1 MQVVAGSARRIQLKT
16 LAGDHT
22 RPTSNRIKETLFNIL
37 QPYIPGCRF
46 LDLYAGSGGIGIEA
60 LSRGAEAAVFVDN
73 NRQACAVI
81 EDNLT
86 RTRLKE
92 KARLYQSD
100 AAAALKR
107 LALSR
112 EPFDIIFMD
121 PPYDDPWERQLWP
134 LLSESPLVGPDTMI
148 IVETRIERSFPDLS
162 RWGFTLFREKEY
174 KNNKH
179 VFIRRK
185 EEMHEQA

>member
-16 LAGDHT
+16 MPGDQT

-60 LSRGAEAAVFVDN
+60 LSRGAERAVFVDH

-81 EDNLT
+81 RENLKRTHLED
-86 RTRLKE
+86 
-92 KARLYQSD
+92 KAELYMSD
-100 AAAALKR
+100 AAAAFKR
-107 LALSR
+107 LSLS
-112 EPFDIIFMD
+112 EKPFDILFMD
-121 PPYDDPWERQLWP
+121 PPYDDKWEPLFWP
-134 LLSESPLVGPDTMI
+134 LFSESPLIAPDTMI
-148 IVETRIERSFPDLS
+148 IIETRINRSFPDADA
-162 RWGFTLFREKEY
+162 WGFKILREKLY

-179 VFIRRK
+179 VFIGRK
-185 EEMHEQA
+185 GEEA